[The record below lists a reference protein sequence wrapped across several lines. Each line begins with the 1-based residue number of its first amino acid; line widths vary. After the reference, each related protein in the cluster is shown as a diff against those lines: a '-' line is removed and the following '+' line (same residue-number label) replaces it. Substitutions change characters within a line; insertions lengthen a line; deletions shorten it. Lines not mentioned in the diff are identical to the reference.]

1 MTTTDTATTALAVLP
16 IDAIT
21 VREGWNPR
29 SADDDIERDQ
39 LTESIRAQGILQP
52 LLVERTDDGPV
63 LIDGHRRL
71 AAAQAAGLIEVPV
84 IERTGED
91 GDAPQLAAALAA
103 NMRRRGLDPI
113 EEARAYERATQAG
126 WPQRRIAEAVGCS
139 PRHVSQRLRLL
150 RLPDAVQEAIGAGSL
165 PLAAMPVVET
175 IATVAP
181 AVADAVAAALGTGA
195 LTAAKLTEHPEGAL
209 GELAQSEDHG
219 ERPTLV
225 AVPGYQD
232 LGALVLAADL
242 AARAE
247 AAGVQ
252 GVSFS
257 AEDMD
262 AARAFGCLIEFA
274 GGEDRYW
281 RRGFVADAAFLA
293 DRVALHVERAEERAR
308 QEAECRAAA
317 AVPSGEDA
325 GGGDAPSESDEE
337 RRRRERQEATEN
349 RRTARLANLDLGRR
363 ALLAYDEPPEV
374 TMQMARAVVLVALHH
389 HAQDAAQGLRLTHE
403 RLQRTETTTTKAGAT
418 RERVRYPERH
428 EAEEALVEWIEG
440 ARTPAQLVGRA
451 VQALLGAFYADQAAL
466 PQSERRPSV
475 VPGRYGGGIAAG
487 LSALMDALARD
498 VLPERLAAQVR
509 ERDAWRGEAQA
520 ADTADVGPDDT
531 GGVDEPDAA
540 EHAEA
545 A

>member
-1 MTTTDTATTALAVLP
+1 MTTTDTTTTTLAVLP

-29 SADDDIERDQ
+29 TADDEAERDQ

-71 AAAQAAGLIEVPV
+71 ASAQAAGLTEVPV
-84 IERTGED
+84 IERAGED

-150 RLPDAVQEAIGAGSL
+150 RLPDGVQEAIGTGAL
-165 PLAAMPVVET
+165 PLSAVTTVET
-175 IATVAP
+175 IAAAAP
-181 AVADAVAAALGTGA
+181 VVADAVAAALQSGA
-195 LTAAKLTEHPEGAL
+195 LTAAELAEHPEGAL
-209 GELAQSEDHG
+209 AELAQPGGDG
-219 ERPTLV
+219 ERQTLV

-232 LGALVLAADL
+232 LGALAPAADL

-247 AAGVQ
+247 AAGVH

-274 GGEDRYW
+274 AGEDRYW
-281 RRGFVADAAFLA
+281 RRGFVADAAWLA

-308 QEAECRAAA
+308 QEAGRRAVVSAA
-317 AVPSGEDA
+317 SGQEVAYDERT
-325 GGGDAPSESDEE
+325 PSESDEE

-349 RRTARLANLDLGRR
+349 RRAARMANLDLGRR
-363 ALLAYDEPPEV
+363 ALLAYEEPPEI
-374 TMQMARAVVLVALHH
+374 TMQMARAVVLVVLHH

-403 RLQRTETTTTKAGAT
+403 RLQRTETTTTKAGAS
-418 RERVRYPERH
+418 RERVHYPERH
-428 EAEEALVEWIEG
+428 DAEAALAEWIEG

-451 VQALLGAFYADQAAL
+451 LQALIGAFYADQGAL
-466 PQSERRPSV
+466 PQSERRPAD

-487 LSALMDALARD
+487 LPAAMDALARE
-498 VLPERLAAQVR
+498 VLPERLAARLR
-509 ERDAWRGEAQA
+509 EPSD
-520 ADTADVGPDDT
+520 
-531 GGVDEPDAA
+531 
-540 EHAEA
+540 AEA
-545 A
+545 LAA

>member
-1 MTTTDTATTALAVLP
+1 MTTTDTTEANATILAVLP
-16 IDAIT
+16 IDEVR

-29 SADDDIERDQ
+29 TADDDVERDQ
-39 LTESIRAQGILQP
+39 LTESVRVQGILQP
-52 LLVERTDDGPV
+52 LLVERTDEGPV

-71 AAAQAAGLIEVPV
+71 AAARVAGLTEVPV
-84 IERTGED
+84 IERSGED

-150 RLPDAVQEAIGAGSL
+150 RLPDAVQEAIGAGAL
-165 PLAAMPVVET
+165 PLSAVPVVET
-175 IATVAP
+175 IAAVAP
-181 AVADAVAAALGTGA
+181 TVADAVAAGLVGGA
-195 LTAAKLTEHPEGAL
+195 ITAAELTEHPEGAL
-209 GELAQSEDHG
+209 SELGQAEDDG

-232 LGALVLAADL
+232 LGALALDADL
-242 AARAE
+242 TARAE
-247 AAGVQ
+247 AAGVH
-252 GVSFS
+252 GVSFF

-281 RRGFVADAAFLA
+281 RRGFVADAAWLA
-293 DRVALHVERAEERAR
+293 DRVALHVERVEERAR
-308 QEAECRAAA
+308 QEAERRAADRI
-317 AVPSGEDA
+317 GGEEDA
-325 GGGDAPSESDEE
+325 TEESAPSESDEE

-349 RRTARLANLDLGRR
+349 RRAARLANLDLGRR
-363 ALLAYDEPPEV
+363 ALLAYDEPSEV

-403 RLQRTETTTTKAGAT
+403 RLQRTETTTTKAGAS

-428 EAEEALVEWIEG
+428 EAEAALAEWIEG
-440 ARTPAQLVGRA
+440 ARTPAQLLGRA
-451 VQALLGAFYADQAAL
+451 VQALVGAFYADQEAL
-466 PQSERRPSV
+466 PQSERRGAD

-487 LSALMDALARD
+487 LPTVMDALARD
-498 VLPERLAAQVR
+498 VLPERLAARLR
-509 ERDAWRGEAQA
+509 EPSD
-520 ADTADVGPDDT
+520 
-531 GGVDEPDAA
+531 
-540 EHAEA
+540 AEA
-545 A
+545 LAS

>member
-1 MTTTDTATTALAVLP
+1 MTTSDTTTTILAVLP
-16 IDAIT
+16 IHAIT
-21 VREGWNPR
+21 VRDGWNPR
-29 SADDDIERDQ
+29 TQDDDSERDQ

-52 LLVERTDDGPV
+52 LLVERTEEGPV

-71 AAAQAAGLIEVPV
+71 TAARAAGLTEVPV

-126 WPQRRIAEAVGCS
+126 WAQRRIAEAVGCS

-150 RLPDAVQEAIGAGSL
+150 RLPEAVQEAIGAGSL
-165 PLAAMPVVET
+165 PLSAVPVVET
-175 IATVAP
+175 IAAVAP
-181 AVADAVAAALGTGA
+181 TVADAVAVALAAGA
-195 LTAAKLTEHPEGAL
+195 LAASELTEHPEGTL
-209 GELAQSEDHG
+209 SELAQSDDG
-219 ERPTLV
+219 ERPALV

-232 LGALVLAADL
+232 LSALALDADL

-247 AAGVQ
+247 AAGVH

-281 RRGFVADAAFLA
+281 RRGFVADAAWLA

-308 QEAECRAAA
+308 QEAERRAEAGVA
-317 AVPSGEDA
+317 RGEDA
-325 GGGDAPSESDEE
+325 GAADAPSESDEE
-337 RRRRERQEATEN
+337 RRRREKKEATED
-349 RRTARLANLDLGRR
+349 RRAARLANTDLGRR
-363 ALLAYDEPPEV
+363 ALLAYDEPPEI
-374 TMQMARAVVLVALHH
+374 TMQMARAVVLLALHH

-418 RERVRYPERH
+418 RERVHYPERA
-428 EAEEALVEWIEG
+428 EAEAALVEWIEG
-440 ARTPAQLVGRA
+440 ARTPAQLIGRG
-451 VQALLGAFYADQAAL
+451 VQTLIGAFYADQGAL
-466 PQSERRPSV
+466 PQSERRPAD
-475 VPGRYGGGIAAG
+475 VPGRYGGGIAAA
-487 LSALMDALARD
+487 LPALMDAIARE
-498 VLPERLAAQVR
+498 VLPERLAVR
-509 ERDAWRGEAQA
+509 LQEPSDAESLA
-520 ADTADVGPDDT
+520 A
-531 GGVDEPDAA
+531 
-540 EHAEA
+540 
-545 A
+545 